1 MELLLHFSNQA
12 SFSLSDVQRTTAGSP
27 SQNGNNADLSFYV
40 NYPGE
45 SRPMEQR
52 ILASVI
58 KAELDVIKQ
67 ESRLP
72 LTLQTSA
79 APVAPSTPP
88 TNQQSNNTV
97 ALEILNIQANE
108 VGNNL
113 QEFNFG
119 IFSV

>member
-1 MELLLHFSNQA
+1 MDFLLHFSNQA

-79 APVAPSTPP
+79 APVAPSTP
-88 TNQQSNNTV
+88 TSQQSSNTV

-113 QEFNFG
+113 EEFKLG
-119 IFSV
+119 MFSV